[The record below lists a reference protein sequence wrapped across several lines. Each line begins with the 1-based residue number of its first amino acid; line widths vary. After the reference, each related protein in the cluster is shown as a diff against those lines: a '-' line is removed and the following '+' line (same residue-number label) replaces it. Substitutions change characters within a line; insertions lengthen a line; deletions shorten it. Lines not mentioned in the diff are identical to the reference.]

1 MKRWIALALFMI
13 PLLVSAQS
21 FWEGSAALQR
31 GDATFE
37 SSLSAVSNSF
47 PPGTRVLIQNLET
60 GQSTEATVSQRSSS
74 QSDIL
79 ILLSPKAADAVGI
92 QQGSISRVRVTVLEK
107 PASPAA
113 TGSSELAYNPDPDIN
128 PGGTYRERETRTAQ
142 AANPATEQP
151 AATQQTP
158 QETAQ
163 ATEQPATEQPQTTEQ
178 TQPTDQTQA
187 AAQQQTTPQVTQPVQ
202 DAAAAAASAAA
213 AARAAEDQ
221 KILADA
227 AARQPQKQL
236 FLPPREDEKFA
247 WHPAPQTPAQA
258 EQPQVAQAQ
267 TPQTTATPET
277 PSVIGE
283 SGGPGASQQNVPLAE
298 AQPGSASTPQEV
310 AGGPGQPAAGE
321 NGAQL
326 VLPESTPEGIQPSA
340 TEASGAQAS
349 TPEQG
354 AQPALT
360 APEAPAGE
368 VAVTPTSPAAGP
380 AQIAAVPANPKAA
393 EKSGQVQTVATLPKL
408 TGKKKAAT
416 FYLQL
421 GAYETQE
428 VAMTMAGR
436 LPQAYPVLV
445 LTPPADGKQTFKVLV
460 GPLNKAESGTLLPLF
475 KFRGFRDAFIRAE

>member
-31 GDATFE
+31 GDAAFE

-47 PPGTRVLIQNLET
+47 PPGTRVLIENLET
-60 GQSTEATVSQRSSS
+60 GKSTEATVSQRSNT

-107 PASPAA
+107 PPTTAA
-113 TGSSELAYNPDPDIN
+113 AGSNELAYNPDPDIN

-142 AANPATEQP
+142 AANQAAAEQP
-151 AATQQTP
+151 AATP
-158 QETAQ
+158 ETA
-163 ATEQPATEQPQTTEQ
+163 QTTEQ
-178 TQPTDQTQA
+178 PTTEQQTTQQAGTEQPTTEQ
-187 AAQQQTTPQVTQPVQ
+187 AQQQTTPQATQPVP
-202 DAAAAAASAAA
+202 DAAATAAAAAAAAK
-213 AARAAEDQ
+213 AAEDQ

-247 WHPAPQTPAQA
+247 WHPGPQTPPQP
-258 EQPQVAQAQ
+258 EQPQVAQ
-267 TPQTTATPET
+267 TPSTSET

-283 SGGPGASQQNVPLAE
+283 PGGPGSSQENVPLAE
-298 AQPGSASTPQEV
+298 AQPGSGSTPQEV
-310 AGGPGQPAAGE
+310 TGGTGQPAVGE

-326 VLPESTPEGIQPSA
+326 ALPESTPEGIQPSQ
-340 TEASGAQAS
+340 TEASGTQAA

-354 AQPALT
+354 AQPSLT
-360 APEAPAGE
+360 APEAPGAGT
-368 VAVTPTSPAAGP
+368 AATPTSPGTGP
-380 AQIAAVPANPKAA
+380 VQIAAVPANPRAA
-393 EKSGQVQTVATLPKL
+393 EKAGQVQTVASLPKL
-408 TGKKKAAT
+408 NSKKKAAT

-428 VAMTMAGR
+428 VAMSMAGR
-436 LPQAYPVLV
+436 LPQVYPVVV
-445 LTPPADGKQTFKVLV
+445 LTPPAEGKQTYRVLV